1 MVVIIKSEEME
12 GKPASSKKGLVILL
26 LTAFVLGFYLMQ
38 RMGCGPVKERTEE
51 RLIE

>member
-1 MVVIIKSEEME
+1 MQD
-12 GKPASSKKGLVILL
+12 KPGSTKKGLIIFL
-26 LTAFVLGFYLMQ
+26 LTALVLGIYLMQ